1 MPPVL
6 YRRGEVTL
14 FKSVFTKY
22 ITAFMVILLV
32 SFTVLILIVS
42 AIVTNFSINT
52 KHDLMEQTARNII
65 ININNMLQFT
75 DDFETLVE
83 DYSHR
88 ISRDLNIQAQNSNS
102 VILITDKNGEIL
114 FMSTEGRDQRHD
126 LVLSDVPAEIVRNVA
141 SGIENYSYSTLGGV
155 FNDRH
160 MNYITFVTAND
171 NYKNSVAAENEII
184 SMDDIECVIFI
195 CTSSMQVS
203 GLVENVTRTTV
214 ILALWIFLVALIA
227 IYLISEKIT
236 EPLKSMSKAAKS
248 FAQGKFDVRV
258 KVTGHDEVAQLALA
272 FNNMATSL
280 AKNEDLRKSFLANV
294 SHDLRTPMTTIAG
307 FVDGILDGTIPAEQQ
322 EHYLGIISSEV
333 RRLSRLVASLLD
345 ISRMQAGDRKFNK
358 TAFDIC
364 EMSRQIL
371 IAQEKRIDQKKL
383 EVEFDCSKD
392 KMFVYADVDA
402 MHQVLYNLCDNAI
415 KFANEGGYLKIG
427 IAEKDKKIKVSVK
440 NSGNGIPSED
450 LPFVFDR
457 FYKSDRSRG
466 LDKTGVGLGLYI
478 VKTIID
484 QHNEEIKVSSEYG
497 EYCEFVFTLAK
508 IIEPPKIVEAEECKE

>member
-1 MPPVL
+1 
-6 YRRGEVTL
+6 L

-22 ITAFMVILLV
+22 ITAFMVILFV
-32 SFTVLILIVS
+32 SFSVLILIVS

-65 ININNMLQFT
+65 INVNNMLQFT
-75 DDFETLVE
+75 DDFDTLVE
-83 DYSHR
+83 EHSGR
-88 ISRDLNIQAQNSNS
+88 ISRDLNIQAKNSKS
-102 VILITDKNGEIL
+102 VILITDKEGEIL
-114 FMSTEGRDQRHD
+114 FMSTEGRDQLNDR
-126 LVLSDVPAEIVRNVA
+126 VLSDVPPEIVRNVA
-141 SGIENYSYSTLGGV
+141 AGIDNYSYSTLGGV
-155 FNDRH
+155 FSSRH
-160 MNYITFVTAND
+160 MNYITFLTAND
-171 NYKNSVAAENEII
+171 DYKSSIEGQNEII
-184 SMDDIECVIFI
+184 NTDDIECVIFI
-195 CTSSMQVS
+195 YTSSMQVS

-214 ILALWIFLVALIA
+214 VLALWIFLVALIA

-272 FNNMATSL
+272 FNNMASSL

-294 SHDLRTPMTTIAG
+294 SHDLRTPMTTISG
-307 FVDGILDGTIPAEQQ
+307 FVDGILDGTIPPEQH

-358 TAFDIC
+358 IPFDIC
-364 EMSRQIL
+364 EMGRQIL
-371 IAQEKRIDQKKL
+371 IAQEKRIDQKRL
-383 EVEFDCSKD
+383 DVEFECAKD
-392 KMFVYADVDA
+392 KMFALADVDA

-415 KFANEGGYLKIG
+415 KFADEGGSLKIS
-427 IAEKDKKIKVSVK
+427 ITEKDKKINVSVR
-440 NSGNGIPSED
+440 NSGKGIPTED
-450 LPFVFDR
+450 LPYVFDR

-466 LDKTGVGLGLYI
+466 LDKSGLGLGLYI

-484 QHNEEIKVSSEYG
+484 QHNEDIKVSSEYG
-497 EYCEFVFTLAK
+497 KYCEFVFTLTRTN
-508 IIEPPKIVEAEECKE
+508 EPPKIIDAEEK

>member
-1 MPPVL
+1 M
-6 YRRGEVTL
+6 

-22 ITAFMVILLV
+22 ITAFLVIILV
-32 SFTVLILIVS
+32 SFSVLILIVS
-42 AIVTNFSINT
+42 AIVTNFSIT
-52 KHDLMEQTARNII
+52 AKHNIMEQTARNII

-75 DDFETLVE
+75 DGFDALINEHSE
-83 DYSHR
+83 R
-88 ISRDLNIQAQNSNS
+88 IAHDLNIQALNSQS
-102 VILITDKNGEIL
+102 TILITDRYGKIL
-114 FMSTEGRDQRHD
+114 FASTQRPDEKDDH
-126 LVLSDVPAEIVRNVA
+126 VLGDVPPDIIRDVA
-141 SGIENYSYSTLGGV
+141 SGLDTYSYSTLGGV
-155 FNDRH
+155 FDNRH
-160 MNYITFVTAND
+160 MNYITFITANSDYESAVDSSNDVIELD
-171 NYKNSVAAENEII
+171 NV
-184 SMDDIECVIFI
+184 ECVIFI
-195 CTSSMQVS
+195 CTSSMQIS

-258 KVTGHDEVAQLALA
+258 KVTGHDEVAQLATA

-307 FVDGILDGTIPAEQQ
+307 FVDGILDGTIPPEQH
-322 EHYLGIISSEV
+322 EHYLAIISSEV

-364 EMSRQIL
+364 EMGRQIL
-371 IAQEKRIDQKKL
+371 IAQEQRIDDKKL
-383 EVEFDCSKD
+383 EVEFDCAKD
-392 KMFVYADVDA
+392 KMFVHADVDA

-415 KFANEGGYLKIG
+415 KFANEGGSLKIV
-427 IAEKDKKIKVSVK
+427 ITEKDKKINVSVR
-440 NSGNGIPSED
+440 NSGKGIPDED

-466 LDKTGVGLGLYI
+466 LDKSGVGLGLYI

-484 QHNEEIKVSSEYG
+484 QHNEEIRVSSEYG
-497 EYCEFVFTLAK
+497 EYCEFVFTLTKAT
-508 IIEPPKIVEAEECKE
+508 EPPKIVEAEEKKN